1 MEVKTFT
8 LVVHNLS
15 LVIRCMF
22 RKFGICFLLLGISA
36 CSQQLSDTS
45 SSPYPNS
52 KTKPQAQSESNKETT
67 NTPAQIAQ
75 SQNSQLTQNKS
86 IINEV
91 KPPELLS
98 PVSVEGKWIT
108 EKDGSTLLD
117 PQTSGL
123 IADENVWWSVSDASA
138 HDSQT
143 HRLHMIDKNS
153 VKVVERLGPM
163 VISDRVANSCFSSY
177 LSKEPDYEAMVFHP
191 YLKDAW
197 ILVTEDASRGKHKQL
212 SGDCKKRF
220 ENTGSTKYPTLLVE
234 IMLRNEQ
241 LIVSGVRALQF
252 SPDDKVGNL
261 PNDGF
266 EGLAFGRDNRLFLSL
281 ETDSLGQARIFY
293 IDLDRNY
300 FEYQDSF
307 SLATD
312 AELHLPSFTEG
323 KHPIN
328 GMSIHFPDE
337 QSKGFL
343 IAAAR
348 NDNQIWIIDISK
360 EQATKILPMNFYAP
374 PIDDKCTS
382 AYKMHNSSIEGVAV
396 DGDTLILVNDPWRSQ
411 YRKNIV
417 CEYDSEPY
425 QRYSSLIFTTPL
437 LSEWFRPQSTL
448 LL

>member
-8 LVVHNLS
+8 PVVHNLS
-15 LVIRCMF
+15 LVIQSMF

-52 KTKPQAQSESNKETT
+52 KTKPQAQSESNKENT

-163 VISDRVANSCFSSY
+163 
-177 LSKEPDYEAMVFHP
+177 
-191 YLKDAW
+191 
-197 ILVTEDASRGKHKQL
+197 
-212 SGDCKKRF
+212 KKRF

-266 EGLAFGRDNRLFLSL
+266 EGLAFG
-281 ETDSLGQARIFY
+281 
-293 IDLDRNY
+293 
-300 FEYQDSF
+300 
-307 SLATD
+307 
-312 AELHLPSFTEG
+312 LP
-323 KHPIN
+323 
-328 GMSIHFPDE
+328 
-337 QSKGFL
+337 
-343 IAAAR
+343 R
-348 NDNQIWIIDISK
+348 
-360 EQATKILPMNFYAP
+360 
-374 PIDDKCTS
+374 
-382 AYKMHNSSIEGVAV
+382 V
-396 DGDTLILVNDPWRSQ
+396 
-411 YRKNIV
+411 
-417 CEYDSEPY
+417 
-425 QRYSSLIFTTPL
+425 
-437 LSEWFRPQSTL
+437 STQL
-448 LL
+448 MV